1 MELSELLIWILGRG
15 GAGIAAYWL
24 MEHIAF
30 LVMLAPQY
38 KRYVSFAIAGVLA
51 TLAFL
56 ASVAMGYQPEP
67 GTTRAWIE
75 ALSSVIGVAI
85 GLSQLIHGVRIL
97 PMKKEGQL
105 SRKQLDRLD
114 K

>member
-1 MELSELLIWILGRG
+1 MELSDLLFWILGRG
-15 GAGIAAYWL
+15 GAAIATYWL

-38 KRYVSFAIAGVLA
+38 KRFVSYAIAGVIV

-56 ASVAMGYQPEP
+56 ASVGMGYQPEP
-67 GTTRAWIE
+67 ETTRAWIQ

-97 PMKKEGQL
+97 PMKAKGNL
-105 SRKQLDRLD
+105 NRKQLDRL